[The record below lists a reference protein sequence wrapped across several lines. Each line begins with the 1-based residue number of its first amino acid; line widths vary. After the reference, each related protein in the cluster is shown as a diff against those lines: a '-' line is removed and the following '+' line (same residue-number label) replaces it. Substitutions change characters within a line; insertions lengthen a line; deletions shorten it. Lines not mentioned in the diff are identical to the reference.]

1 MEKNVLRSSKTTRP
15 PAPESEAVLVG
26 KARGGDLAAFDEL
39 VRAHYERIYATAYHL
54 VGNHE
59 DAEDLAQ
66 ECFVKAH
73 GALRWYRGEGTFLGW
88 LRRILVHLV
97 RDRYRRDSRRPTS
110 APLAESEGPIVRRSP
125 LAEVKGR
132 ELQLLVAEGLRRLP
146 DHLRIALVLRTLDGL
161 DYEDVSR
168 ATGVTAATARTQV
181 MKARRA
187 LRRILEPHLEEGE
200 Q

>member
-1 MEKNVLRSSKTTRP
+1 MERHVLKSSKSTRS
-15 PAPESEAVLVG
+15 PAPDSEAALVD

-73 GALRWYRGEGTFLGW
+73 GALRWYRGEGAFLGW
-88 LRRILVHLV
+88 MRRILVHLV
-97 RDRYRRDSRRPTS
+97 RDRYRRDSRRPTT
-110 APLAESEGPIVRRSP
+110 APLTEGPIVQRGP
-125 LAEVKGR
+125 LAEVKSR

-161 DYEDVSR
+161 DYEEVSR
-168 ATGVTAATARTQV
+168 ATGVTLATARTQV

-200 Q
+200 R